1 MWCIDRPDRRVTLFM
16 RTRSFCTVPLFFS
29 RWVQR
34 IALLVGAGAV
44 FGSCTDSNGPRTGTL
59 SLTIAGLPGSVAAQ
73 VTVVG
78 PNNYSRVL
86 TATEV
91 VAGLRPGAYLIS
103 AAPIRDGATR
113 YSPLADTQTV
123 SIPKSNVPV
132 EAAVDY
138 EVSSAVLIVTVDGA
152 PAGKPPAIRVSGPN
166 GFLQTIAASTT
177 FDGIDPGP
185 YVITAPEISA
195 DQQRFSVT
203 PSSVQVLLGPGLKPK
218 TVQVRY
224 AQTTGNLRFDVS
236 GLPDGVAADISVTGP
251 GTGFTVE
258 ASRDTVGLPSGPYT
272 VNANSVTANGASYV
286 PNFGSQTITLSPATT
301 AVVTVNYARSDGTLN
316 LTIDG
321 VTITQSVQTYS
332 GTVPLVAGRD
342 GYIRVF
348 ARANQSTSATTSVR
362 VRLFSGNTLVNT
374 MTLTNDSPVP
384 TAPDQA
390 VLATSWNGIVP
401 GQLVQPGL
409 RILADVDPANTVAEA
424 NETDNTFP
432 ASGTAAVLDVRNV
445 DPLRITFV
453 PVIQRFNKTLV
464 GNVTTSNTDQFLG
477 DARRMLPLRD
487 IDVQVHAPYTTSDSL
502 ELTSSNGNSEWLH
515 VLSEM
520 DALRIAE
527 SGVRHY
533 FGVVKVS
540 YNAGIAGYG
549 YIGGR
554 AVVGWDYMPSGRTVA
569 AHELTHN
576 FGRLHAPCGGAL
588 DRDPTFPNP
597 DGSIGVYGYDLST
610 NRLRLPSSPDLMG
623 YCADPWISDYNYV
636 GAMDWRASNST
647 EAAVAGASSSPRPS
661 LLVWGR
667 VERGRL
673 VLEPAFSLVARPV
686 VPSESGPYRIEG
698 MARDGRRLFSYAFS
712 GEKPADA
719 DDPTARHFAFA
730 IPIDEATQGELT
742 SIRLS
747 GPGASPAV
755 MQASLVPGGI
765 SAAINEAGA
774 TSTPSGTVRV
784 QWGAT
789 AARMALIR
797 DGRTGEVLSFAR
809 GGNAQ
814 IRTGA
819 ADLEV
824 ILSDGVRSTRREIR
838 VNR

>member
-1 MWCIDRPDRRVTLFM
+1 MTSRFNRR
-16 RTRSFCTVPLFFS
+16 FS
-29 RWVQR
+29 DARWVQR
-34 IALLVGAGAV
+34 IALVVGALAV
-44 FGSCTDSNGPRTGTL
+44 LGSCTDSNGPRTGTL
-59 SLTIAGLPGSVAAQ
+59 SLTIAGLPVSAAAQ
-73 VTVVG
+73 VTLVG

-91 VAGLRPGAYLIS
+91 VAGLRPGVYRIS
-103 AAPIRDGATR
+103 AAAIRDGATR

-123 SIPKSNVPV
+123 AIAKSNVPV
-132 EAAVDY
+132 EASVEYA
-138 EVSSAVLIVTVDGA
+138 VSSAVLIVAVDGA
-152 PAGKPPAIRVSGPN
+152 PASKPPEIRVSGPN
-166 GFLQTIAASTT
+166 GFLQTVAASTT
-177 FDGIDPGP
+177 FDGIDPG
-185 YVITAPEISA
+185 YYLITASEILA
-195 DQQRFSVT
+195 DQQRFT
-203 PSSVQVLLGPGLKPK
+203 PTPTSRQVQLSPGLTPT

-224 AQTTGNLRFDVS
+224 AQSTGNLRFVVT

-251 GTGFTVE
+251 ATNFTVE
-258 ASRDTVGLPSGPYT
+258 ASRDSVGMNSGPYT
-272 VNANSVTANGASYV
+272 VRANSVTANGAIYV

-301 AVVTVNYARSDGTLN
+301 AVVTVNYTRSDGLLN

-362 VRLFSGNTLVNT
+362 VKLFMDNTLVNT
-374 MTLTNDSPVP
+374 MTLTNGSPVP
-384 TAPDQA
+384 IAPDQA
-390 VLATSWNGIVP
+390 DLATSWNGIVP
-401 GQLVQPGL
+401 GQFVQPGL
-409 RILADVDPANTVAEA
+409 RILADVDPANTVVEA

-432 ASGTAAVLDVRNV
+432 ASGTPAVLDVRNV

-453 PVIQRFNKTLV
+453 PVVQRYDKTLV
-464 GNVTTSNTDQFLG
+464 GNITTSNTDQFLG

-487 IDVQVHAPYTTSDSL
+487 IEVQVHAPYTTSDSL
-502 ELTSSNGNSEWLH
+502 ELTSSNGNSEWLN

-533 FGVVKVS
+533 VGVVKVS

-554 AVVGWDYMPSGRTVA
+554 AVVAWDYLPSGRTVA

-576 FGRLHAPCGGAL
+576 FGRLHAPCGGVL
-588 DRDPTFPNP
+588 DRDPNFPNP

-610 NRLRLPSSPDLMG
+610 STLRLPASPDLMG
-623 YCADPWISDYNYV
+623 YCANPWISDYNYV

-647 EAAVAGASSSPRPS
+647 EAAVAGASASARPA

-667 VERGRL
+667 VEHGQL
-673 VLEPAFSLVARPV
+673 VLEPAFSLVARPAL
-686 VPSESGPYRIEG
+686 PIESGPYRIDG
-698 MARDGRRLFSYAFS
+698 TARDGRRLFSYAFA

-730 IPIDEATQGELT
+730 IPMDEATQGELT

-747 GPGASPAV
+747 GPGASPTV
-755 MQASLVPGGI
+755 MQASLAPGGV
-765 SAAINEAGA
+765 SAAINALDA
-774 TSTPSGTVRV
+774 TAVPSGTVRV

-797 DGRTGEVLSFAR
+797 DARTSEILSFAR

-819 ADLEV
+819 ADLDV
-824 ILSDGVRSTRREIR
+824 ILSDGVRSTRREVR
-838 VNR
+838 VSR

>member
-1 MWCIDRPDRRVTLFM
+1 MTLFV

-34 IALLVGAGAV
+34 IALLVGTVAV
-44 FGSCTDSNGPRTGTL
+44 LGSCTDSNGPRTGTL
-59 SLTIAGLPGSVAAQ
+59 SLTIAGLPGSAAAQ
-73 VTVVG
+73 VTLVG

-86 TATEV
+86 TTTEV
-91 VAGLRPGAYLIS
+91 IAGLRPGAYQIS
-103 AAPIRDGATR
+103 AAPIRAGATR
-113 YSPLADTQTV
+113 YSPLPDTQTV
-123 SIPKSNVPV
+123 TIAKSNVPV

-152 PAGKPPAIRVSGPN
+152 PTSNPPEIRVVGPN
-166 GFLQTIAASTT
+166 GFSQTVAASTT
-177 FDGIDPGP
+177 FDGVDPG
-185 YVITAPEISA
+185 YYLITAPEIVA
-195 DQQRFSVT
+195 DQQRFSAT
-203 PSSVQVLLGPGLKPK
+203 PNSRQVLLNPGLNPT

-224 AQTTGNLRFDVS
+224 AQTTGNLSFVVN
-236 GLPDGVAADISVTGP
+236 GLPQGVAAAINVTGP
-251 GTGFTVE
+251 STSFTVE
-258 ASRDTVGLPSGPYT
+258 ASRDTVGIASGPYT
-272 VNANSVTANGASYV
+272 VNANPVTANGANYL
-286 PNFGSQTITLSPATT
+286 PNFSSQTITLSPATT
-301 AVVTVNYARSDGTLN
+301 AVVTVNYDRSDGLLN

-348 ARANQSTSATTSVR
+348 ARANQPTSAMTSVR
-362 VRLFSGNTLVNT
+362 VKLFMGNTLVNT
-374 MTLTNDSPVP
+374 LTLANDSPVP

-576 FGRLHAPCGGAL
+576 FGRLHAPCGGVL
-588 DRDPTFPNP
+588 DRDPSFPNP

-647 EAAVAGASSSPRPS
+647 EAAVAGASSSPRPA

-673 VLEPAFSLVARPV
+673 VLEPAFSLVARPAL
-686 VPSESGPYRIEG
+686 PTESGPYRIEG
-698 MARDGRRLFSYAFS
+698 AARDGRRLFSYAFS
-712 GEKPADA
+712 GEEPADA

-730 IPIDEATQGELT
+730 IPIDEATQADLT

-809 GGNAQ
+809 GSNAQ

-819 ADLEV
+819 PDLEV
-824 ILSDGVRSTRREIR
+824 ILSDGVQSTRREIR

>member
-1 MWCIDRPDRRVTLFM
+1 
-16 RTRSFCTVPLFFS
+16 
-29 RWVQR
+29 
-34 IALLVGAGAV
+34 
-44 FGSCTDSNGPRTGTL
+44 
-59 SLTIAGLPGSVAAQ
+59 
-73 VTVVG
+73 
-78 PNNYSRVL
+78 
-86 TATEV
+86 
-91 VAGLRPGAYLIS
+91 
-103 AAPIRDGATR
+103 
-113 YSPLADTQTV
+113 
-123 SIPKSNVPV
+123 
-132 EAAVDY
+132 
-138 EVSSAVLIVTVDGA
+138 
-152 PAGKPPAIRVSGPN
+152 
-166 GFLQTIAASTT
+166 
-177 FDGIDPGP
+177 
-185 YVITAPEISA
+185 
-195 DQQRFSVT
+195 
-203 PSSVQVLLGPGLKPK
+203 
-218 TVQVRY
+218 
-224 AQTTGNLRFDVS
+224 
-236 GLPDGVAADISVTGP
+236 
-251 GTGFTVE
+251 
-258 ASRDTVGLPSGPYT
+258 
-272 VNANSVTANGASYV
+272 
-286 PNFGSQTITLSPATT
+286 
-301 AVVTVNYARSDGTLN
+301 
-316 LTIDG
+316 
-321 VTITQSVQTYS
+321 
-332 GTVPLVAGRD
+332 
-342 GYIRVF
+342 
-348 ARANQSTSATTSVR
+348 

-384 TAPDQA
+384 IAPDQA
-390 VLATSWNGIVP
+390 DLATSWNGIVP
-401 GQLVQPGL
+401 AQLVQPGL
-409 RILADVDPANTVAEA
+409 RLLADVDPANTMVEA

-432 ASGTAAVLDVRNV
+432 ASGTAALLDVRNV

-487 IDVQVHAPYTTSDSL
+487 IEAQVHAPYTTSDSL

-554 AVVGWDYMPSGRTVA
+554 AVVAWDYMPSGRTVA

-576 FGRLHAPCGGAL
+576 FGRLHAPCGGVL

-673 VLEPAFSLVARPV
+673 VLEPAFSLVARPAL
-686 VPSESGPYRIEG
+686 PTESGPYRIEG

-819 ADLEV
+819 SDLEV
-824 ILSDGVRSTRREIR
+824 ILSDGVRSTRRELR